1 MYSVLKIHNWSLNIF
16 VSLSLGMK
24 LAVAQRVHAG
34 LHILR
39 MIHIACMHTAA
50 CPQSDLSVWCLH
62 KLVLPEDVDQHHL
75 GLHDCKPHGNAVA
88 RAPAEGHV
96 AHLRTLGPLLWS
108 ESERRKQ
115 KLSEYEMYVLFCF
128 AMSHSL
134 LWLGII
140 IVQLSCCT
148 WNI

>member
-1 MYSVLKIHNWSLNIF
+1 M
-16 VSLSLGMK
+16 GMR
-24 LAVAQRVHAG
+24 LAVAG

-39 MIHIACMHTAA
+39 MIHIACMHTTV

-62 KLVLPEDVDQHHL
+62 KLVLPEDVDQYHL
-75 GLHDCKPHGNAVA
+75 GLHEGKPHGNAVA

-115 KLSEYEMYVLFCF
+115 KLSEYEMYYSVLLCYV
-128 AMSHSL
+128 SL
-134 LWLGII
+134 SLMAGNNNCATQLAAHGIFE
-140 IVQLSCCT
+140 
-148 WNI
+148 